1 MPLSAR
7 CPRCSQRVS
16 VADQAAGKRVKCPQ
30 CQQNFLAPGVAAS
43 TNDDD
48 DWLQLDEPRTGE
60 NSTEPVLSKPTSEA
74 AEQVDDSFFADFP
87 DDADEFTSQVET
99 PPKPKPSM
107 PEATSVEYSTEYRVR
122 CNICDS
128 LMFVKA
134 AQAGTTVKC
143 SDCLSPITIPPP
155 PKIRKKQTMDIDS
168 AQTFNLEQPRT
179 VRVNNADPNRKSAEK
194 LLAEAARMEEEATE
208 TSNADIP
215 SVKQW
220 LVDVFGIF
228 RDVAVIT
235 HWIGL
240 SLVATLPIIFVMA
253 ANHPYFYAMLFPAG
267 LIFGSLV
274 VSCGFAILQSVANGE
289 ERVSEW
295 PILDPP
301 SWFGELI
308 VAVAAAAVVAAP
320 VAALSHMLNAGLLG
334 IALTMAAIYGFFP
347 FVLLSMMDMNSPLKP
362 FSPEVARSVTK
373 CEEAWGGFY
382 FSSGLMFAALFLLI
396 ITARSMEGI
405 GVAISV
411 FASVAV
417 AFIYFAMIG
426 RLAFAIGQAV
436 NAPPTRKDREST
448 STNDS

>member
-1 MPLSAR
+1 
-7 CPRCSQRVS
+7 
-16 VADQAAGKRVKCPQ
+16 
-30 CQQNFLAPGVAAS
+30 
-43 TNDDD
+43 
-48 DWLQLDEPRTGE
+48 LDEPRTGE
-60 NSTEPVLSKPTSEA
+60 NSKEPALSKPTSEA
-74 AEQVDDSFFADFP
+74 AAQVDDSFFADLP
-87 DDADEFTSQVET
+87 DDADEFTSHVET
-99 PPKPKPSM
+99 PPKPKPRM

-128 LMFVKA
+128 LMFAKA
-134 AQAGTTVKC
+134 SQAGKTVKC
-143 SDCLSPITIPPP
+143 SDCHSPITIPPP

-179 VRVNNADPNRKSAEK
+179 VRVKNADPNRKSAEK
-194 LLAEAARMEEEATE
+194 LLAEAARVEEEATE
-208 TSNADIP
+208 ISYTDVP

-220 LVDVFGIF
+220 LADVFGIF

-253 ANHPYFYAMLFPAG
+253 ANHPYFYAVLFPAG

-289 ERVSEW
+289 KRVSEW

-301 SWFGELI
+301 AWFGELI

-320 VAALSHMLNAGLLG
+320 VAALSHLLNAGILG
-334 IALTMAAIYGFFP
+334 IALTMATIYGFFP

-396 ITARSMEGI
+396 ITARSMGGI

-448 STNDS
+448 SANDS